1 MSRTIRTLVLVLGF
15 AVLAAS
21 SAFAQPRAGQ
31 PAPAPAGS
39 LAAVWEWLAS
49 LLVPASP
56 VANAPGARSL
66 EKAGSRMDPDGLSY
80 TSTIYSGPTTEA
92 GSQMDPNGEE

>member
-1 MSRTIRTLVLVLGF
+1 MSRTIRTLVLVLGL

-56 VANAPGARSL
+56 AAGTPGLQVL
-66 EKAGSRMDPDGLSY
+66 EKAGSSMDPNGTTGTGHFS
-80 TSTIYSGPTTEA
+80 SGQTTDA
-92 GSQMDPNGEE
+92 GSQMDPNGAK